1 MYEQTVYDLY
11 SVIKPAA
18 YYLDWYACILAW
30 NIACKSVFLNSCRNK
45 AGIQKYALKEMNIAK
60 ETIYKVA
67 DLARIEIAEQEV
79 ETLQADMNKILTFM
93 EKLNEL
99 DTKDV
104 EPLVYMNPEV
114 NVWRED
120 VVHQDITVSE
130 GLKNSAL
137 HNEDFFLVPKIL
149 DK

>member
-1 MYEQTVYDLY
+1 
-11 SVIKPAA
+11 
-18 YYLDWYACILAW
+18 
-30 NIACKSVFLNSCRNK
+30 
-45 AGIQKYALKEMNIAK
+45 MNIAK

-99 DTKDV
+99 DTQNV
-104 EPLVYMNPEV
+104 APLVYMNPEV

-120 VVHQDITVSE
+120 IVQQDITVSE

>member
-1 MYEQTVYDLY
+1 
-11 SVIKPAA
+11 
-18 YYLDWYACILAW
+18 
-30 NIACKSVFLNSCRNK
+30 
-45 AGIQKYALKEMNIAK
+45 MNIDK

-67 DLARIEIAEQEV
+67 DLARIEIGDHEV
-79 ETLQADMNKILTFM
+79 EVLQADMNKILTFM

-99 DTKDV
+99 DTSNV

-120 VVHQDITVSE
+120 VVIQELTVE
-130 GLKNSAL
+130 EALKNAAV
-137 HNEDFFLVPKIL
+137 HNEEFFFVPKIL

>member
-1 MYEQTVYDLY
+1 
-11 SVIKPAA
+11 
-18 YYLDWYACILAW
+18 
-30 NIACKSVFLNSCRNK
+30 
-45 AGIQKYALKEMNIAK
+45 
-60 ETIYKVA
+60 
-67 DLARIEIAEQEV
+67 V

-120 VVHQDITVSE
+120 VVHQVITVSE